1 MGLSKWETFNYCT
14 LIRLGFPLFVEY
26 FFWRDIFNPVPCG
39 KMMVNYPLCIFMGL
53 ITLTL
58 FRYF

>member
-26 FFWRDIFNPVPCG
+26 FFGEIYSTPFPVV
-39 KMMVNYPLCIFMGL
+39 K
-53 ITLTL
+53 
-58 FRYF
+58 